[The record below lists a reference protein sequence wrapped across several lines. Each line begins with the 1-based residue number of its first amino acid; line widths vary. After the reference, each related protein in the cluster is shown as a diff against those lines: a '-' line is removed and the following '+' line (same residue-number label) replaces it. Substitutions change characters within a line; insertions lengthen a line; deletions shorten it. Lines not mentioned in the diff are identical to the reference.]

1 MSSSVEHTDEI
12 NKRVVEVSEP
22 VSVEIQP
29 DQYAVIISKDAFVTY
44 YVPGEQENA
53 LVLPGILVGM
63 ASVITVFAGFIK
75 GLMMHVS
82 DLTPQDEDE
91 EENDDG

>member
-1 MSSSVEHTDEI
+1 MNGDGEHTDEI
-12 NKRVVEVSEP
+12 DKRVVEVSKP

-44 YVPGEQENA
+44 YVPGEREDA

-75 GLMMHVS
+75 GLMMQVS
-82 DLTPQDEDE
+82 DLAPQKE
-91 EENDDG
+91 EEEEGDG